1 MGFFKKL
8 KEKIFSLRSK
18 EDKEEKKENILKI
31 SDDSAEQ
38 DKKKK
43 IELKILKKEE
53 KQRNKRLKKEKK
65 LDKYIAGLSK
75 SGINLTTKII
85 ELQNRHNEINEEF
98 FEELEEILIM
108 SDISVN
114 MVQVIIEEIKKEVRN
129 QNVEDRNLINEII
142 IDKMFAI
149 YSNQSIVN
157 TELKLNHEGL
167 NVLMVVGV
175 NGVGKTTTIAKLVNK
190 YQNLGKKV
198 IVAAGDTFRAGAVEQ
213 LRIWA
218 ERLGAGITLPE
229 KEEQDPSS
237 VVFKSIKEAKE
248 GDYDLLIVDTA
259 GRLHNKVN
267 LMNELAKMKKIIERE
282 IPNAPH
288 ETLLVL
294 DATSGQNGINQAKV
308 FKDVTNIS
316 GIILTKMDGTSN
328 GGIILSIKDL
338 LDIDVKLIG
347 LGEKIDDLEEFDLDS
362 YIYGLVNKLMV
373 EESYQ

>member
-31 SDDSAEQ
+31 SDDSADQ

-362 YIYGLVNKLMV
+362 YIYGLVNKLMA
-373 EESYQ
+373 EES

>member
-8 KEKIFSLRSK
+8 KEKIFSLRT
-18 EDKEEKKENILKI
+18 KEEKEENKENILKNKNDI
-31 SDDSAEQ
+31 LDQ
-38 DKKKK
+38 DNQEKKKK

-53 KQRNKRLKKEKK
+53 KQRTKKLKKEKK

-108 SDISVN
+108 SDISIN

-129 QNVEDRNLINEII
+129 QNVQDKNLINEII

-157 TELKLNHEGL
+157 TELKLNNEGL
-167 NVLMVVGV
+167 NVLMIVGV
-175 NGVGKTTTIAKLVNK
+175 NGVGKTTTIAKLINK

-218 ERLGAGITLPE
+218 ERLDAGITLPE
-229 KEEQDPSS
+229 KDEQDPSS
-237 VVFKSIKEAKE
+237 VVYKSIKEAKE
-248 GDYDLLIVDTA
+248 GNYDLLIVDTA

-288 ETLLVL
+288 ETLLIL

-373 EESYQ
+373 E